1 MGSTAAR
8 SAGSSVDVMAAVDT
22 QVIVSRATRQG
33 ERTNGR
39 TVPSYGDFKN
49 AFRAAGLGLGN
60 IYRQAAFDRL
70 MEMAQKL
77 VHRFALGRA
86 AGNGPGPRPGSRPP
100 PHRAQRL

>member
-1 MGSTAAR
+1 
-8 SAGSSVDVMAAVDT
+8 MAAVDT

-33 ERTNGR
+33 ERTHGR

-70 MEMAQKL
+70 MQMAQKL
-77 VHRFALGRA
+77 VMVSPWVAQPGM
-86 AGNGPGPRPGSRPP
+86 AGTSAQKPP
-100 PHRAQRL
+100 SSASCTTTLIFM